1 MAAAVALG
9 VVEHA
14 LVQLRENLPADDK
27 AAAAEVEQMLQSSQ
41 RLRGLLRLGDGPAS
55 VSADPNAEDEAKQ
68 RLRRSS
74 RVLDS
79 GPKALAVLHE
89 GHIQEIMR
97 GFDLNE
103 NGKIELS
110 ELLAVSNDIG
120 IPEHEL
126 EQMFH
131 AADED
136 GDCKVD
142 PKEFVELWR
151 KMTSSEHFVGDTDLA
166 WARRPSKRSS
176 ALGREQNSFQMA
188 ARWFEEVRTFEQGD
202 EMYSLVGDDRG
213 VFFPF
218 HQGGTTT
225 TPQVRPERRVQFD
238 STLEYTE
245 CCLSTAE

>member
-27 AAAAEVEQMLQSSQ
+27 AAAADVEQMLQSSQ

-97 GFDLNE
+97 GFDL
-103 NGKIELS
+103 
-110 ELLAVSNDIG
+110 
-120 IPEHEL
+120 
-126 EQMFH
+126 
-131 AADED
+131 
-136 GDCKVD
+136 
-142 PKEFVELWR
+142 
-151 KMTSSEHFVGDTDLA
+151 
-166 WARRPSKRSS
+166 
-176 ALGREQNSFQMA
+176 
-188 ARWFEEVRTFEQGD
+188 
-202 EMYSLVGDDRG
+202 
-213 VFFPF
+213 
-218 HQGGTTT
+218 